1 MSEIKI
7 NLVGNE
13 EEIKNERILN
23 DFDINLIPLDNL
35 PITYFP
41 TNPININNLNKYEK
55 DEDTTNNLENILD
68 SLEISS
74 NIIKFTSNHLFI
86 LKKDTDVNLL
96 LVGGGGGGGGAGG
109 NKGAGGGGEVIF
121 FDNYRLKKGIY
132 NISIGIVGGVNTN
145 GKPTSIR
152 RDNINLF
159 TAKGGNKGNVVKG
172 GSSHKNSFGKGAD
185 FSESGEGNYENGFK
199 DYGKGGKLISTWS
212 SSTNYGSGGIPAGN
226 GINGILTIDF
236 KRDIYLNNF
245 KKYST
250 FTPELTTTVSITSG
264 ASEEPTKDNPN
275 YKLLVFKNSSTTLTI
290 TKDIVCDILLVGGG
304 GGGGYYGGGGGGGGV
319 YEIIGYNLNI
329 GDYTITVGNGGV
341 GGVNGLNSYISSN
354 SLKLL
359 EAGGGGGGI
368 SGDIIQNA
376 HGITSGV
383 TGIKGSGG
391 GSANAINNLKK
402 EEINMGGNGITNGG
416 SSKKEFKDQYNW
428 NTFKLVNG
436 GGGGAGGNGKDG
448 DLVKNKGGD
457 GGYGKLS
464 QITGNLYGGGGGGG
478 GYGTIKANGGRGGG
492 GTSGSSGDG
501 IGKNGDVNTGGG
513 GGGGEHMNN
522 GGSGGSGIVVIRVK
536 AEDLMTNL
544 EENIPYSLIDKD
556 TSKTNEISD
565 EFKKKLVE
573 FENNDK
579 PYNYFSIYPLVMII
593 IIIWIFISLFLLK
606 FLHYYFASIYLY
618 LLLIIIIFLLIF
630 GSLWFLYMNNDL
642 L

>member
-132 NISIGIVGGVNTN
+132 NISIGIDGGVNTN

-329 GDYTITVGNGGV
+329 GIYTITVGSGSAS
-341 GGVNGLNSYISSN
+341 GVNGLNSYISSN

-359 EAGGGGGGI
+359 EAGGGGGGGR
-368 SGDIIQNA
+368 GDIIQNA
-376 HGITSGV
+376 HDITSGV
-383 TGIKGSGG
+383 KGIRGSGG
-391 GSANAINNLKK
+391 GAGIQIANNPIEVNRNGGIGYTNGGNAYTKAINNDWK
-402 EEINMGGNGITNGG
+402 M
-416 SSKKEFKDQYNW
+416 
-428 NTFKLVNG
+428 VNG

-448 DLVKNKGGD
+448 DLVKKKGGD
-457 GGYGKLS
+457 GGNGKLS

-478 GYGTIKANGGRGGG
+478 GNGTFKALGGNGGG
-492 GTSGSSGDG
+492 GASGSSGDG

-522 GGSGGSGIVVIRVK
+522 GGLGGSGIVVIRVK
-536 AEDLMTNL
+536 AEDL
-544 EENIPYSLIDKD
+544 EEETTADFEIRFNKD
-556 TSKTNEISD
+556 TIIVNSIKNEFRTKMKI
-565 EFKKKLVE
+565 
-573 FENNDK
+573 FEDINK

-606 FLHYYFASIYLY
+606 FLHYYFASIYIYILI
-618 LLLIIIIFLLIF
+618 IIIIFLLVF
-630 GSLWFLYMNNDL
+630 GSLWFLYTNNDL